1 MAKKTLTRLIRHK
14 NALQRFKK
22 LGFIKVFSDNLADAT
37 GSTPSQVRKDF
48 SLFGISGNKR
58 GGYQINELLEQL
70 NSLLGKDKIHN
81 VIVAG
86 AGNIGSALLKYE
98 GFEKEGIKIIAAV
111 DIDPAK
117 HKPSGK
123 IPVLPLD
130 KMKDFIKK
138 HNIQIGIITVPDI
151 AAQQVLDIMV
161 SAGIRGI
168 LNFAPIRLKA
178 DERIVIKSVNLAL
191 ELENIIY
198 FVSARDK
205 EKKS

>member
-70 NSLLGKDKIHN
+70 NSILGKDKIHN

-98 GFEKEGIKIIAAV
+98 GFEKEGIKITRNIRN
-111 DIDPAK
+111 IWIFFC
-117 HKPSGK
+117 STFSE
-123 IPVLPLD
+123 
-130 KMKDFIKK
+130 KMHI
-138 HNIQIGIITVPDI
+138 
-151 AAQQVLDIMV
+151 
-161 SAGIRGI
+161 SA
-168 LNFAPIRLKA
+168 L
-178 DERIVIKSVNLAL
+178 
-191 ELENIIY
+191 
-198 FVSARDK
+198 
-205 EKKS
+205 